1 MIIWAV
7 LLSFVVFLF
16 YVMEFFV
23 AFGLIFV
30 ICGSLMSLVYF
41 NQNKL
46 LYMPGK
52 IQFHQVIP
60 DMPHSPSGN
69 PVRFRHPSEQGLDTE
84 DLELVTSDGIKIR
97 GWHVKK

>member
-1 MIIWAV
+1 
-7 LLSFVVFLF
+7 
-16 YVMEFFV
+16 
-23 AFGLIFV
+23 
-30 ICGSLMSLVYF
+30 
-41 NQNKL
+41 
-46 LYMPGK
+46 MPGK

-60 DMPHSPSGN
+60 DMPHSPSDN